1 MVVNGTRF
9 VGDQRFESR
18 LLHRRVINEPQGT
31 ARPWRDTIPAQ
42 PDHLTRRDRELG
54 GSSRPLCGADAADR
68 GARLAGGRTQ
78 HCASS
83 RPTLDLLDSVAIVV
97 GLRVSILTVV
107 KGVLSLAMLLWA
119 ATAALEQV
127 GRNLRVD
134 VFGQL
139 NGKIINNAANS
150 GALGVVGVPAP
161 VIGRGLP
168 VLAVD
173 GLLFGAKLLQRS
185 KKHGPLGTVVAQAAT
200 PIPS

>member
-1 MVVNGTRF
+1 
-9 VGDQRFESR
+9 
-18 LLHRRVINEPQGT
+18 
-31 ARPWRDTIPAQ
+31 
-42 PDHLTRRDRELG
+42 
-54 GSSRPLCGADAADR
+54 
-68 GARLAGGRTQ
+68 
-78 HCASS
+78 
-83 RPTLDLLDSVAIVV
+83 LLDSVAIVV

-161 VIGRGLP
+161 VIG
-168 VLAVD
+168 
-173 GLLFGAKLLQRS
+173 
-185 KKHGPLGTVVAQAAT
+185 
-200 PIPS
+200 

>member
-1 MVVNGTRF
+1 
-9 VGDQRFESR
+9 
-18 LLHRRVINEPQGT
+18 
-31 ARPWRDTIPAQ
+31 
-42 PDHLTRRDRELG
+42 
-54 GSSRPLCGADAADR
+54 
-68 GARLAGGRTQ
+68 
-78 HCASS
+78 
-83 RPTLDLLDSVAIVV
+83 LLDSVAIVV